1 MSKDS
6 HAPDIRTQF
15 EELLDTVWSAERNW
29 RFDDFLDLAAQTDR
43 APRRVIETN

>member
-6 HAPDIRTQF
+6 HPPDIRTQF

-29 RFDDFLDLAAQTDR
+29 RFDDFLDLASQSDR
-43 APRRVIETN
+43 GTRRVAEPG